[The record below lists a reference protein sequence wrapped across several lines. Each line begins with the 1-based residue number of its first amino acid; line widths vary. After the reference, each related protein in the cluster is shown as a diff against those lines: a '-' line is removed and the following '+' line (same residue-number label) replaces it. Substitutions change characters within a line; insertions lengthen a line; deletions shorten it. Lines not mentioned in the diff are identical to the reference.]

1 MEPLQVLKQ
10 YFGYTSF
17 RPGQAEVI
25 QTLLEKRDCLAI
37 MPTGAGKSLCFQ
49 IPALLLP
56 GITLIVSPLISL
68 MKDQVDS
75 LVNQQIPATY
85 INSQCTFE
93 EAKQRFG
100 AIRAG
105 RVKLVYVS
113 PERLQN
119 EFFTSFMQTIPVSM
133 LVIDEAHCVSQWGH
147 DFRPSYRAVREWIQV
162 LPQRPVIGAFTATAT
177 EKVKKDMM
185 TLLGL
190 QKERIFIG
198 GFDRPNLYFRVVSN
212 GDKMA
217 FVLSYLGR
225 HADESGIIYAATR
238 KEVDRIFMELRR
250 RGCKVGRY
258 HAGMSDEDRRTT
270 QEKFTYDKVSV
281 IVATNAFGMG
291 IDKSNVRF
299 IIHYQMPKNIES
311 YYQEAGRA
319 GRDGAPGE
327 CILLFGR
334 QDIMIQKYLI
344 EMSVHNPEQQEKE
357 LSMLNRM
364 VEYCEGR
371 HCLRHYIL
379 SYFGEQPEWQRC
391 EKCGNCDQET
401 VQEDRTQE
409 VRSICLCVDE
419 LKGRFGMT
427 MVCDILKGS
436 GSIKIKRY
444 GFQHNSSFGMLG
456 DFSTG
461 EIRDIVRV
469 AIEDGYLEQSEG
481 KYPLVS
487 LTAAGREVLSGQ
499 GRVIQERAAAV
510 LEPAAVLPRRQGKK
524 QTASFGEEALRPLF
538 DVLRAARYELAQ
550 QEHIPPFVIFSDA
563 TLWEMA
569 DRKPDSLEKM
579 AEIKGVGNFKLN
591 KYGKQFI
598 LAIDQF
604 THTQR

>member
-190 QKERIFIG
+190 
-198 GFDRPNLYFRVVSN
+198 
-212 GDKMA
+212 
-217 FVLSYLGR
+217 
-225 HADESGIIYAATR
+225 
-238 KEVDRIFMELRR
+238 
-250 RGCKVGRY
+250 
-258 HAGMSDEDRRTT
+258 
-270 QEKFTYDKVSV
+270 
-281 IVATNAFGMG
+281 
-291 IDKSNVRF
+291 
-299 IIHYQMPKNIES
+299 
-311 YYQEAGRA
+311 
-319 GRDGAPGE
+319 
-327 CILLFGR
+327 
-334 QDIMIQKYLI
+334 
-344 EMSVHNPEQQEKE
+344 
-357 LSMLNRM
+357 
-364 VEYCEGR
+364 
-371 HCLRHYIL
+371 
-379 SYFGEQPEWQRC
+379 
-391 EKCGNCDQET
+391 
-401 VQEDRTQE
+401 
-409 VRSICLCVDE
+409 
-419 LKGRFGMT
+419 
-427 MVCDILKGS
+427 
-436 GSIKIKRY
+436 
-444 GFQHNSSFGMLG
+444 
-456 DFSTG
+456 
-461 EIRDIVRV
+461 
-469 AIEDGYLEQSEG
+469 
-481 KYPLVS
+481 
-487 LTAAGREVLSGQ
+487 
-499 GRVIQERAAAV
+499 
-510 LEPAAVLPRRQGKK
+510 
-524 QTASFGEEALRPLF
+524 
-538 DVLRAARYELAQ
+538 
-550 QEHIPPFVIFSDA
+550 
-563 TLWEMA
+563 
-569 DRKPDSLEKM
+569 
-579 AEIKGVGNFKLN
+579 
-591 KYGKQFI
+591 
-598 LAIDQF
+598 
-604 THTQR
+604 